1 MLTAMQIP
9 KNPIPIALGF
19 LSRLQPGSPGAA
31 HVAPAREP
39 SATGVRAPDATG
51 LAAANSLDEA
61 VRTLRADGRLPRR
74 GSLID
79 LSA

>member
-1 MLTAMQIP
+1 MLRAMQIP
-9 KNPIPIALGF
+9 KNPIPFALGF
-19 LSRLQPGSPGAA
+19 LSQPQAGSPSATR
-31 HVAPAREP
+31 VAPAREP
-39 SATGVRAPDATG
+39 SAKGVRAPDATG

>member
-1 MLTAMQIP
+1 MFTAMQIP
-9 KNPIPIALGF
+9 NNPIAFALDF
-19 LSRLQPGSPGAA
+19 LSRPQPGSLGAA
-31 HVAPAREP
+31 QVAPAREP
-39 SATGVRAPDATG
+39 SAKGVRASDATG
-51 LAAANSLDEA
+51 LAGANSLDEA

>member
-9 KNPIPIALGF
+9 KNPIPFALGF
-19 LSRLQPGSPGAA
+19 LSRPQPGSPGAA

>member
-1 MLTAMQIP
+1 MLRAMQIP
-9 KNPIPIALGF
+9 KNSVPFALGF
-19 LSRLQPGSPGAA
+19 LSRPQADSPSAA
-31 HVAPAREP
+31 HAAPAREP

>member
-1 MLTAMQIP
+1 MLTSMQIP
-9 KNPIPIALGF
+9 KNPIPVALGF
-19 LSRLQPGSPGAA
+19 LSRAHPGSPGAA
-31 HVAPAREP
+31 HAAPAREP
-39 SATGVRAPDATG
+39 SAKGVRGPDATG

-61 VRTLRADGRLPRR
+61 VRALRADGRLPRR